1 MNFKVEYKVKNKMNA
16 PSLSDVSLDG
26 IIGARFDRFAYERV
40 SSDFAIKEILR
51 EAELCFRDQYDD
63 EYNYGLWRS
72 EFWGKL
78 MISACR
84 VCRMKGD
91 EKLKDD
97 LKKSVYTMLSYQRE
111 DGYLSAYRDADSIL
125 PCDTSISMRD
135 VGWECNYNWNL
146 WGQKYTLWALIEAA
160 MRSGADINARR
171 GHT

>member
-26 IIGARFDRFAYERV
+26 MIGARFDRFAYERV

-63 EYNYGLWRS
+63 EYNHGLWRS

-84 VCRMKGD
+84 VCRMKVCPPTSRLRNYAPKPTG
-91 EKLKDD
+91 LCWH
-97 LKKSVYTMLSYQRE
+97 RC
-111 DGYLSAYRDADSIL
+111 AADH
-125 PCDTSISMRD
+125 P
-135 VGWECNYNWNL
+135 
-146 WGQKYTLWALIEAA
+146 A
-160 MRSGADINARR
+160 
-171 GHT
+171 